1 MLFRRT
7 AAAFTSKLLSLA
19 FGIGISITISIGIG
33 VGVGVGPGN
42 ASAQTLSGYN
52 ALSDLGL
59 ASDPAAAIAAD
70 GIASSTVAA
79 SDQTQAQLLAYAPN
93 GVAPG
98 QTIWL
103 GLRIAHAPDWHTYWK
118 NSGDSGLP
126 TTLSWQLPNGWQAGD
141 LAWPTP
147 KKFPLGPLANYG
159 FDGQV
164 LLATPVVLPAQ
175 LDTTNTVRLE
185 ASWLACKTECIPED
199 AELDIA
205 LDASAP
211 LTTHQTLFNDAFSR
225 APKAIESQATLTPTP
240 TDTTWR
246 ITGLPAQWVGQDLEL
261 FPEVSGLIAPGAP
274 WTQAWRS
281 DNGQAVWT
289 AQIPQHAF
297 RADAPQRVATVLAL
311 AAQTKAQP
319 SDAGVRVQ
327 VTVDSAWPAVAP
339 PAAVSPALQSAL
351 DASAALAN
359 TNTAAN
365 DGTPAATLM
374 LTLAAAMLGGLL
386 LNLMPCVFPVLALKV
401 LAFAQPG
408 QSHSSHRRAGLA
420 YTAGVVLSFVALGG
434 LLLSLRAAGE
444 ALGWG
449 FQLQNPVVVALLAL
463 LFALIAL
470 NLLGVFE
477 FGNVLPQRVLNARAR
492 SPSLDALL
500 SGVLATAV
508 ASPCTAPFMGASL
521 GLAIVWPTGQAL
533 AVFAALGLGMSAPY
547 LLASW
552 LPGVAS
558 RLPKPGPWMATFKTL
573 MAFPML
579 ATVVWLVWVLGQQT
593 SVNGA
598 AALLLIMLALA
609 FAVWAWQ
616 HGTGTE
622 RRVAWRLSSVV
633 LLAGS
638 LWALWP
644 TATQMTPSPPLTSSA
659 AAAPSGVWQTWT
671 PTAVAQ
677 HTAQGQTVFVDFT
690 AAWCVTCQ
698 VNELT
703 TLASADVLKA
713 FETNNVALLKAD
725 WTRRDPAITAALN
738 ALGRSGVPT
747 YAVYRAD
754 TAPVVLT
761 ELLSPAQVIAAVS
774 R

>member
-1 MLFRRT
+1 MLSRHT
-7 AAAFTSKLLSLA
+7 AAALIVVLLCQVV
-19 FGIGISITISIGIG
+19 GI
-33 VGVGVGPGN
+33 GN
-42 ASAQTLSGYN
+42 ASAQTASGYN
-52 ALSDLGL
+52 ALTDLGI
-59 ASDPAAAIAAD
+59 ANTPAAAVAED
-70 GIASSTVAA
+70 GIESSNVVA
-79 SDQTQAQLLAYAPN
+79 SDQTRAQLLAYAPN

-103 GLRIAHAPDWHTYWK
+103 GLRIAHAPNWHTYWK

-126 TTLSWQLPNGWQAGD
+126 TTLSWQLPSGWQAGE

-159 FDGQV
+159 FDGLV

-175 LDTTNTVRLE
+175 LDSTNTVRLE

-199 AELDIA
+199 AELEVA
-205 LDASAP
+205 LSTPAP
-211 LTTHQTLFNDAFSR
+211 LTTHQALFDDAFSR
-225 APKAIESQATLTPTP
+225 APKAIKAQATLTPTA
-240 TDTTWR
+240 TDTNWR
-246 ITGLPAQWVGQDLEL
+246 VTGLPAQWVGQQIEL
-261 FPEVSGLIAPGAP
+261 FPEITGLIAPGAP

-281 DNGQAVWT
+281 DDGQAVWT
-289 AQIPQHAF
+289 AQVPQHAF

-311 AAQTKAQP
+311 AAQTKEQP
-319 SDAGVRVQ
+319 SDAGVLVQ
-327 VTVDSAWPAVAP
+327 VALNGTWPAVAQP
-339 PAAVSPALQSAL
+339 TAVSPALQSAL
-351 DASAALAN
+351 EASAANASTTTVVN
-359 TNTAAN
+359 NGAK
-365 DGTPAATLM
+365 AATLV

-401 LAFAQPG
+401 LAFAQPNHSLT
-408 QSHSSHRRAGLA
+408 SHKRSGLA

-449 FQLQNPVVVALLAL
+449 FQLQNPVVVAALAL
-463 LFALIAL
+463 LFVLIAL
-470 NLLGVFE
+470 NLFGLFE
-477 FGNVLPQRVLNARAR
+477 FGNVLPQRVLNARAQN
-492 SPSLDALL
+492 PSLDAFL

-533 AVFAALGLGMSAPY
+533 AVFAALGLGMAAPY

-552 LPGVAS
+552 LPGVAK

-598 AALLLIMLALA
+598 AALLLVMLVLA

-616 HGTGTE
+616 QGANPSAT
-622 RRVAWRLSSVV
+622 RIWRATAASLFAVSVWAFWAPATTVSSTSTMS
-633 LLAGS
+633 APAS
-638 LWALWP
+638 IK
-644 TATQMTPSPPLTSSA
+644 SSSA
-659 AAAPSGVWQTWT
+659 VGWQPWT
-671 PTAVAQ
+671 PTAVEQRVAK
-677 HTAQGQTVFVDFT
+677 GQLVFVDFT

-703 TLASADVLKA
+703 TLASTDVLQA
-713 FETNNVALLKAD
+713 FEANNVALLKAD
-725 WTRRDPAITAALN
+725 WTKRDPAITAALN

-747 YAVYRAD
+747 YAVYRAGA
-754 TAPVVLT
+754 APVVLT
-761 ELLSPAQVIAAVS
+761 EILSPAEVIAAVS

>member
-1 MLFRRT
+1 MLSRHT
-7 AAAFTSKLLSLA
+7 AAALIVVLLSQVV
-19 FGIGISITISIGIG
+19 GI
-33 VGVGVGPGN
+33 GN
-42 ASAQTLSGYN
+42 ASAQTASGYN
-52 ALSDLGL
+52 ALTDLGI
-59 ASDPAAAIAAD
+59 ANTPAAAVAED
-70 GIASSTVAA
+70 GIESSNVVA
-79 SDQTQAQLLAYAPN
+79 SDQTRAQLLAYAPN

-103 GLRIAHAPDWHTYWK
+103 GLRIAHAPNWHTYWK

-126 TTLSWQLPNGWQAGD
+126 TTLSWQLPSGWQAGE

-159 FDGQV
+159 FDGLV

-175 LDTTNTVRLE
+175 LDSTNTVRLE

-199 AELDIA
+199 AELEVA
-205 LDASAP
+205 LSTPAP
-211 LTTHQTLFNDAFSR
+211 LTTHQALFDDAFSR
-225 APKAIESQATLTPTP
+225 APKAIKAQATLTPTA

-246 ITGLPAQWVGQDLEL
+246 VTGLPAQWVGQQIEL
-261 FPEVSGLIAPGAP
+261 FPEITGLIAPGAP

-281 DNGQAVWT
+281 DDGQAVWT
-289 AQIPQHAF
+289 AQVPQHAF

-311 AAQTKAQP
+311 AAQTKEQP
-319 SDAGVRVQ
+319 SDAGVLVQ
-327 VTVDSAWPAVAP
+327 VALNGTWPAVAQP
-339 PAAVSPALQSAL
+339 TAVSPALQSAL
-351 DASAALAN
+351 EASAANASTTTVVN
-359 TNTAAN
+359 NGAK
-365 DGTPAATLM
+365 AATLV

-401 LAFAQPG
+401 LAFAQPNHSLT
-408 QSHSSHRRAGLA
+408 SHKRSGLA

-449 FQLQNPVVVALLAL
+449 FQLQNPVVVAALAL
-463 LFALIAL
+463 LFVLIAL
-470 NLLGVFE
+470 NLFGLFE
-477 FGNVLPQRVLNARAR
+477 FGNVLPQRVLNARAQN
-492 SPSLDALL
+492 PSLDAFL

-521 GLAIVWPTGQAL
+521 GLAIVWPIGQAL
-533 AVFAALGLGMSAPY
+533 AVFAALGLGMAAPY

-552 LPGVAS
+552 LPGVAK

-598 AALLLIMLALA
+598 AALLLVMLVLA

-616 HGTGTE
+616 QGANPSAT
-622 RRVAWRLSSVV
+622 RIWRATAASLFAVSVWAFWAPATTVSSTSTLSAPASIN
-633 LLAGS
+633 S
-638 LWALWP
+638 
-644 TATQMTPSPPLTSSA
+644 SSA
-659 AAAPSGVWQTWT
+659 VGWQPWT
-671 PTAVAQ
+671 PTAVEQ
-677 HTAQGQTVFVDFT
+677 HVAKGQLVFVDFT

-703 TLASADVLKA
+703 TLASTDVLQA
-713 FETNNVALLKAD
+713 FEANNVALLKAD
-725 WTRRDPAITAALN
+725 WTKRDPAITAALN

-747 YAVYRAD
+747 YAVYRAGA
-754 TAPVVLT
+754 APVVLT
-761 ELLSPAQVIAAVS
+761 EILSPAEVIAAVS